1 MKSGILF
8 LLGLILSLSLGC
20 SQNLNLPSSQPVVS
34 LRLDPRSAKFDID
47 QVPQGAVRFTATI
60 RNEGPEAITVA
71 HPSVCLPPDYAP
83 GATWNPRDFHGKSEI
98 LLQIHRPDGSEIVL
112 RDGYRSYFDPGNIPV
127 LTIPSGGTGT
137 FDVGWFFQNARG
149 RWERDDEAARVFL
162 LKGTYK
168 VRMLIRNHFPTAGVY
183 DIRTR
188 EMKFL
193 KIWTGEM
200 KSREITVEIV

>member
-60 RNEGPEAITVA
+60 RNEGSEMITVA
-71 HPSVCLPPDYAP
+71 HPAACLPPGYTHGMA
-83 GATWNPRDFHGKSEI
+83 WNLSDFHGKSEI
-98 LLQIHRPDGSEIVL
+98 LLQIRRPEGSEIIL
-112 RDGYRSYFDPGNIPV
+112 RDGNRSYFDPGNVPI

-137 FDVGWFFQNARG
+137 FEVGWFFQNARG

-162 LKGTYK
+162 QKGTYK
-168 VRMLIRNHFPTAGVY
+168 VWMLIRNQFPTAGLY
-183 DIRTR
+183 DIQTR

-200 KSREITVEIV
+200 VSREITVEIE